1 MRALYAFLLVGTLT
15 ALVVGSPSSAT
26 TTLRSAAMT
35 FPPSTVPVAA
45 QAGTKSVGDVVGD
58 TRRANEIL
66 DVLKARYRSLDGV
79 TVVLGETPR
88 GEQAI
93 AYYTEGRIVIS
104 RSHSVS
110 LDKILAH
117 EIWHI
122 IDWRDNGRLD
132 WHENLP
138 PYNASSY
145 LVK

>member
-1 MRALYAFLLVGTLT
+1 MRALCAFLLVGILT
-15 ALVVGSPSSAT
+15 ALLVGSPSSAT
-26 TTLRSAAMT
+26 TTLQSAAMT
-35 FPPSTVPVAA
+35 VPSSTAPVAT
-45 QAGTKSVGDVVGD
+45 QSGKESVGDAVSD

-93 AYYTEGRIVIS
+93 AYYTEGRIVVS

-122 IDWRDNGRLD
+122 IDWRDNGQLD
-132 WHENLP
+132 WHENIP
-138 PYNASSY
+138 PYNASTY
-145 LVK
+145 VVD